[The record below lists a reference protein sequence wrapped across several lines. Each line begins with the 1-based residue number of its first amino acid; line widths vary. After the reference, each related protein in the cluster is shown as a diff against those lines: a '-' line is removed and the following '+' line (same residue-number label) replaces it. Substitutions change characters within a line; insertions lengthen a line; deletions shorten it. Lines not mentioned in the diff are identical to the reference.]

1 MFYILSHLEPGFI
14 TPYATDWLVLYTA
27 KTKSH
32 HEHVCLVYPPTPM
45 KVVISK
51 GTLMP
56 TIASAAT
63 AKLLVPRNYRVGNS
77 VRATD
82 KVNRIVISS
91 RYHNSKGHYDKL

>member
-1 MFYILSHLEPGFI
+1 
-14 TPYATDWLVLYTA
+14 
-27 KTKSH
+27 
-32 HEHVCLVYPPTPM
+32 
-45 KVVISK
+45 
-51 GTLMP
+51 MP

-82 KVNRIVISS
+82 KVDRIVISS